1 MMKVPLSV
9 MQIGFPVLAGL
20 TLPTALVSQEL
31 GGSPAPL
38 VLKAE
43 VVEEDAP
50 GTPPK
55 PPEPERVV
63 PLEAAMRTQ
72 KQARTITLRIPA
84 PRGQIV
90 DRDGEPLAQTRVVN
104 YLALNFPFI
113 EKATREKIL
122 AHAEAKISRANQLLG
137 KRWSLEADRLISH
150 YENRRWLPLV
160 FSIEEGLNVELTN
173 DELEAVKPLLGDG
186 LEIVPAYVRYYP
198 KGDSACH
205 IIGYV
210 GEVRALPTGPIADG
224 DPIFK
229 ELEGRGG
236 LEYMFDRD
244 LQGSPGMVNMLF
256 SEDGK
261 LLSKKILRHPVPGRT
276 VVTTLDYKIQKY
288 AENALKKGA
297 RNGGSFVVMDVK
309 TGDILAMASNPGFD
323 LNAWVPGIRRDVFT
337 ALNTDPK
344 KPLLNR
350 AISEVYPPASTFKV
364 TTALGVLASGKVTE
378 KSSYNCG
385 PSFLIGDRY
394 FHNHTKNGEG
404 MMNVITAIKRSC
416 NTWFYQAAIAAGA
429 DPVTDMAVRMG
440 FGEKTGVPLQ
450 GESAGR
456 VPTNIRKL
464 EQRGSKIGNGELAN
478 IAIGQGE
485 VEATPLQVCQS
496 MAALADGQNLM
507 QPRLV
512 KQIQDVNENI
522 VDATE
527 VQVRRRLELIPEHRE
542 AVVKGMV
549 AVVSGSGGTGRA
561 AAIKHAQIAGKT
573 GTGQWRVPQ
582 KQNLAWF
589 SGFLPANNPVY
600 AFAVL
605 YEGRPGESV
614 SGGRLAAPM
623 VQEVFNN
630 IFEKASPD
638 DPLVLAMKDTDK
650 TMEIDEG
657 TTEAAGDD
665 EFTPPP
671 SESPQPEVRPA
682 EPAEE
687 KKTFKGFFRRLF
699 RKD

>member
-1 MMKVPLSV
+1 MKELPVGLLSWCPTLVVGLLLPLEV
-9 MQIGFPVLAGL
+9 AG
-20 TLPTALVSQEL
+20 QEL

-50 GTPPK
+50 SPVVPV
-55 PPEPERVV
+55 PEPEKVV

-104 YLALNFPFI
+104 YLALNFPFL
-113 EKATREKIL
+113 ENVTREKIL
-122 AHAEAKISRANQLLG
+122 AYAEAKISKANQLLG
-137 KRWSLEADRLISH
+137 KRWSLEADRLVAH

-160 FSIEEGLNVELTN
+160 FSIEEGLQVELSN
-173 DELEAVKPLLGDG
+173 DELEAIKPLLGNG

-236 LEYMFDRD
+236 LEFSYERD
-244 LQGSPGMVNMLF
+244 LQGTPGMVNMLF

-323 LNAWVPGIRRDVFT
+323 LNAWVPGIRRDVFN

-364 TTALGVLASGKVTE
+364 TTALGVLASGKVSE
-378 KSSYNCG
+378 KTSYNCG

-394 FHNHTKNGEG
+394 FHNHTKSGEG

-478 IAIGQGE
+478 ISIGQGE

-512 KQIQDVNENI
+512 KQVQDVHENI
-522 VDATE
+522 VDASE
-527 VQVRRRLELIPEHRE
+527 VQVRRRLDLNAEHRD

-549 AVVSGSGGTGRA
+549 AVVSGGGGTGRA
-561 AAIKHAQIAGKT
+561 AGIKHAQIAGKT
-573 GTGQWRVPQ
+573 GTGQWRIPQ

-623 VQEVFNN
+623 VREVFNN

-650 TMEIDEG
+650 AMEIDEG
-657 TTEAAGDD
+657 STEAGD
-665 EFTPPP
+665 EEYTPPP
-671 SESPQPEVRPA
+671 SDAPQPEQVRAA
-682 EPAEE
+682 EPAED
-687 KKTFKGFFRRLF
+687 KKTIKGFFRRLF
-699 RKD
+699 RKE